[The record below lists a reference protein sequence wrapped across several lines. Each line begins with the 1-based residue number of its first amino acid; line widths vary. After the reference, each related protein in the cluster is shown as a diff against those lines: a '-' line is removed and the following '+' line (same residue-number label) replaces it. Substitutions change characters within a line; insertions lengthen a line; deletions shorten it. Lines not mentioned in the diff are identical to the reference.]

1 VSKTENV
8 KNLDRQL
15 ISTYYTDN
23 LSNDEQIRSF
33 KKNAYLVLWET
44 LIFSDKSS
52 IVFIIWQVLERIMDA
67 EGVELEMLIGLSSQI
82 CQVIPRDFARE
93 LEHNEIKERFV
104 KRLVD
109 TLNGSMEP
117 SADCPGIRR
126 VILEQAISLLEYDS
140 RYASCFKDRRM
151 MEALSVVEETASDV
165 EKYNL
170 FLGDTGLLEASE
182 PLPRLVARAKQ
193 LLAAVHSA

>member
-1 VSKTENV
+1 V
-8 KNLDRQL
+8 
-15 ISTYYTDN
+15 
-23 LSNDEQIRSF
+23 
-33 KKNAYLVLWET
+33 YLVLWET
-44 LIFSDKSS
+44 LIFTDKNS
-52 IVFIIWQVLERIMDA
+52 IVFIILQVLERIMDA

-82 CQVIPRDFARE
+82 SQVIPRDFARE

-109 TLNGSMEP
+109 TLNENMKP

-140 RYASCFKDRRM
+140 GYVSCFKDRRM
-151 MEALSVVEETASDV
+151 MEALCVVEETASDV

-170 FLGDTGLLEASE
+170 FLGDAGLLEASE

-193 LLAAVHSA
+193 LLPAVHYSA